1 MLDRIGML
9 LEKHIRFE
17 ERVYF
22 QKVQEIFPDNELDEL
37 LSRFSDVDGS

>member
-1 MLDRIGML
+1 ML

-22 QKVQEIFPDNELDEL
+22 QKVQEIFSEKELDEL
-37 LSRFSDVDGS
+37 STLLSAHHAN